1 MPEEENV
8 PKKTL
13 EEIKEEAR
21 AYALSGSTKSKK
33 KNHVAVIHHRHQYS
47 ATQNQ
52 KVHSSSSRPYVA
64 QAIAARPCHR
74 GSAPASW
81 AALRNPVPTTTHPS
95 TAPNTPPPED
105 EPTSQA
111 PPPTATESSKSE
123 TGDDGDDN
131 NNKEVEDLDDY
142 SKFVKF
148 LGLDIDSGADETIQ
162 GLLLD
167 DDDDEE
173 EFQLDPLD
181 DNEDDDEEDEDEED
195 RGIMKSNIQL
205 DDTSFLS
212 PLKHLSSPNELA
224 SPEANQE
231 STLHDFESES
241 NFYKE
246 LEEELG
252 WLEEEDLEAA
262 VATLLDEKLP
272 APSST
277 LATLNESEAMDA
289 DFEDDDNASF
299 EEGNARSFQSPDAK
313 TTRRSFSATPGSM
326 GSIPMVTAPTPLRDV
341 ARVNRHTVTPKQHE
355 QLRKLMEKHY
365 QLLMQQ
371 AVLAVRTAN
380 IQRLRRTPHA
390 NLEVMENQFVIGGET
405 LDDLVEIL
413 DGAVGMLQDL
423 DQNRKDAI
431 RQHIQF
437 EAWPNGTTVPSPR
450 RSLLAELAYNE
461 HACSSFPNAGDR
473 RLTRAQFTKALLEQN
488 EGQAKTVFDIKGLS
502 KLKDT
507 FNMID
512 KSVEGVQ
519 KGDDNILEVEKN
531 AKACEQVFSQC
542 GAAIDR
548 DLIPGSRDV
557 STNFVDT
564 KEYFGSEFK
573 APCTTQEEMLLRR
586 NRNLFTAGEDNLVLR
601 GVNLY
606 GEKQWMLIADRYL
619 PDRSI
624 NIISQRYGKLCYLL
638 YKSHGVKID
647 KDGHLERPPK
657 LESVDDLDEEK
668 LGKIK
673 KVPPPAILNV
683 HRWSLEEDLTLLNAV
698 PLMGSMWAEL
708 RARYGA
714 LSLRVF

>member
-1 MPEEENV
+1 MPEESV

-33 KNHVAVIHHRHQYS
+33 KSVGIRHRHQ
-47 ATQNQ
+47 ATQPLNQ
-52 KVHSSSSRPYVA
+52 KVRSSSSSSSSRPYVA

-81 AALRNPVPTTTHPS
+81 AALRNPIPTRSTTPS
-95 TAPNTPPPED
+95 TASTKSPPPE
-105 EPTSQA
+105 PTPQE
-111 PPPTATESSKSE
+111 PPPTASPIIESRKSE
-123 TGDDGDDN
+123 TEEIKDDQ
-131 NNKEVEDLDDY
+131 KEMEDLDDDY

-181 DNEDDDEEDEDEED
+181 DNDDEDEDDEDEDEE
-195 RGIMKSNIQL
+195 RGMQSKINL
-205 DDTSFLS
+205 EDTSFL
-212 PLKHLSSPNELA
+212 NELA
-224 SPEANQE
+224 SPQAHQKSLQDIE
-231 STLHDFESES
+231 TES

-252 WLEEEDLEAA
+252 WLDEEDLEAA

-272 APSST
+272 APSTT
-277 LATLNESEAMDA
+277 LATCDDVEDIDA
-289 DFEDDDNASF
+289 DIDDDNNASDG
-299 EEGNARSFQSPDAK
+299 EGNARSFQSPDAK
-313 TTRRSFSATPGSM
+313 AGRSYSATPGSM
-326 GSIPMVTAPTPLRDV
+326 GSIPIVTAPTPLRDV
-341 ARVNRHTVTPKQHE
+341 ARVNRHTVTPRQHE
-355 QLRKLMEKHY
+355 QLRKLLEKHY

-380 IQRLRRTPHA
+380 MQRLRRTPHA
-390 NLEVMENQFVIGGET
+390 NLDVMEHQFVIGGET
-405 LDDLVEIL
+405 VDDLVEIL

-461 HACSSFPNAGDR
+461 HSCSSFPNAGDR

-488 EGQAKTVFDIKGLS
+488 EGQAKTVFDIKGIS

-507 FNMID
+507 FDMID
-512 KSVEGVQ
+512 KSVEGIQ

-542 GAAIDR
+542 GAEIDR

-557 STNFVDT
+557 STNFVDA

-573 APCTTQEEMLLRR
+573 APCTPQEEMLLRR

-638 YKSHGVKID
+638 YKSHGIKID
-647 KDGHLERPPK
+647 KDGQLERPPK

-683 HRWSLEEDLTLLNAV
+683 HRWSLEEDLALLKAV

-708 RARYGA
+708 RARYDE
-714 LSLRVF
+714 LHLRFY